1 MHGFVGP
8 VQGLFVAVDTAVR
21 IAEAKSFTQLIVN
34 AVIHTRFYISSYV
47 TAQEMI
53 ENYVHWNEDI
63 GEWQLVSSPCIT
75 HALCDFIYAQ
85 HT

>member
-1 MHGFVGP
+1 M
-8 VQGLFVAVDTAVR
+8 DTAVR
-21 IAEAKSFTQLIVN
+21 IAEAKSLTQLIVN
-34 AVIHTRFYISSYV
+34 AVIITRFITRFYISSYV

-75 HALCDFIYAQ
+75 LALFDFIYVL

>member
-1 MHGFVGP
+1 M
-8 VQGLFVAVDTAVR
+8 DTAAR
-21 IAEAKSFTQLIVN
+21 IAEAKSLTQLIVN
-34 AVIHTRFYISSYV
+34 AVILTRFYISSCV
-47 TAQEMI
+47 TVQEMI

-75 HALCDFIYAQ
+75 HALCFIYIL